1 MRTGATLQHCCLLVL
16 VQNGAARE
24 NDEMNVVW
32 VVDSGQLPFYRAEVY
47 HQFHNGLGK
56 AFPASYTRDL
66 KAAVAATGKIAP
78 TGCLELP
85 F

>member
-1 MRTGATLQHCCLLVL
+1 MSSALSCACVVLLQR
-16 VQNGAARE
+16 GAARE
-24 NDEMNVVW
+24 NDDINVVW
-32 VVDSGQLPFYRAEVY
+32 IVDSEQLPFYRAEVY

-78 TGCLELP
+78 TGCLEVP

>member
-1 MRTGATLQHCCLLVL
+1 MAAQVSTAANTCLLIPTSFVFAFYQFLIMIVCGFVL
-16 VQNGAARE
+16 CL
-24 NDEMNVVW
+24 
-32 VVDSGQLPFYRAEVY
+32 SLTEVY

-66 KAAVAATGKIAP
+66 KAAVAKAGKIAP